1 MYIPTKVQSLSNP
14 QINKMLNGHPVR
26 VKIGSGIGHI
36 VHLSQEQAKKLNKA
50 SLKGSGFTI
59 RMDPYQIVQHRNL
72 QGQGILSHLKKHAVH
87 HIKKHGKHLANQ
99 ALHHGMSMAQ
109 SAINKHI
116 PEFGK
121 EYANQALGMA
131 GDYAQ
136 SNINQHLQEGQGFFK
151 HAGRYIKHHG
161 KHFGKQL
168 LHTGLSMAEQ
178 AAITAL
184 PAGLQAIDTY
194 TGVPVG
200 SMAQPYIE
208 RGIHKGFSQAQDK
221 TSGLGIHKKKKR
233 GRPRKGGALNPAG
246 Y

>member
-1 MYIPTKVQSLSNP
+1 
-14 QINKMLNGHPVR
+14 
-26 VKIGSGIGHI
+26 
-36 VHLSQEQAKKLNKA
+36 
-50 SLKGSGFTI
+50 
-59 RMDPYQIVQHRNL
+59 
-72 QGQGILSHLKKHAVH
+72 
-87 HIKKHGKHLANQ
+87 
-99 ALHHGMSMAQ
+99 MSMAQ
-109 SAINKHI
+109 TAINKHT

-194 TGVPVG
+194 TGV
-200 SMAQPYIE
+200 
-208 RGIHKGFSQAQDK
+208 
-221 TSGLGIHKKKKR
+221 
-233 GRPRKGGALNPAG
+233 
-246 Y
+246 